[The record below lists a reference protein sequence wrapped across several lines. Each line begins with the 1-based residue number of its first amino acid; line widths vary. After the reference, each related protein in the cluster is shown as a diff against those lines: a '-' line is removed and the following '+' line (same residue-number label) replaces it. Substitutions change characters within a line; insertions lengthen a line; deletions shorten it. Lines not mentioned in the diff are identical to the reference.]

1 MGSGMEEQRE
11 KSRSPREEAWG
22 AAVLYLLQRALPR
35 LQPAPLKHEEGSSV
49 FMWCCPVKDKPPP
62 PPNDVSPLANSP
74 SLQPSTVAILIPPSC
89 PSSENTAAALPLC
102 TYKQTYCHSGVRK
115 LQHTVILLA
124 TDWIL

>member
-62 PPNDVSPLANSP
+62 PTM
-74 SLQPSTVAILIPPSC
+74 SLLSLTLHLY
-89 PSSENTAAALPLC
+89 NLPLWP
-102 TYKQTYCHSGVRK
+102 S
-115 LQHTVILLA
+115 
-124 TDWIL
+124 